1 MLLEI
6 DGVSKTDREREG
18 RKEGRRLFCMV
29 SFEEP
34 KVRASGGRECP

>member
-18 RKEGRRLFCMV
+18 RRLFCMV
-29 SFEEP
+29 SFEEA